1 MIINIQGEKDYSNSK
16 GVKIRFDIPVIVLD
30 RKYNY
35 KIGVKFVHLE
45 TSPIM
50 EWNLEDKALIA
61 INTNLI
67 DRSSINPTQTIYFF
81 WNESNNSTIQRSLAP
96 SVAFYPL
103 QLYEVGSAT
112 FEIISFLDN
121 RPLHL
126 KKAFIQLEITR
137 IDSHG
142 RIQQIN

>member
-16 GVKIRFDIPVIVLD
+16 GIKIRFDIPVIVLD

-45 TSPIM
+45 TTPII

-81 WNESNNSTIQRSLAP
+81 WNESKNSTIQRSLAP
-96 SVAFYPL
+96 SVVFYPL
-103 QLYEVGSAT
+103 QLYEIESAT
-112 FEIISFLDN
+112 FEIISFFDN
-121 RPLHL
+121 RPLNFNRAL
-126 KKAFIQLEITR
+126 IQLEISR
-137 IDSHG
+137 IDAHG
-142 RIQQIN
+142 RV

>member
-96 SVAFYPL
+96 SVVFYPL
-103 QLYEVGSAT
+103 QLYEMESAT
-112 FEIISFLDN
+112 FEIISFFDN
-121 RPLHL
+121 RLL
-126 KKAFIQLEITR
+126 NFNRALIQLEISR
-137 IDSHG
+137 IDPHG
-142 RIQQIN
+142 RV